1 MKQFLVVFIAVLG
14 EEMMPSIVVTA
25 DGWREALIAADIID
39 TVDERWILEED
50 NTYEDARIIA
60 QSAYNFDF
68 RIFKENLEEVV

>member
-1 MKQFLVVFIAVLG
+1 MKQFLVVYIAFLG

-39 TVDERWILEED
+39 NDEYKILDED
-50 NTYEDARIIA
+50 NTYEDARCIA
-60 QSAYNFDF
+60 QSQFNFDF

>member
-25 DGWREALIAADIID
+25 DGWRGALIAANIICD
-39 TVDERWILEED
+39 GEYMVLDED
-50 NTYEDARIIA
+50 NTYEDARCIA
-60 QSAYNFDF
+60 QSQFNFDF